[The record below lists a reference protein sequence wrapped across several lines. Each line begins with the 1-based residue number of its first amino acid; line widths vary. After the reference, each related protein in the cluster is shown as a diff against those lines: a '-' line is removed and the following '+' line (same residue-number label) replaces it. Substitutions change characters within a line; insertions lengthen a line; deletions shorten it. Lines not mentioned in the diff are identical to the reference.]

1 MVPRPWL
8 GARIVAYADD
18 FVICCRGSAQE
29 AMHAMRVMME
39 RLKLTVN
46 ESKTRLC
53 RLPEDA
59 QPLLSSLRLDV
70 LEALAILTYAGLTQ
84 EETVKTRLTLRV
96 VNALQADATRDTLV
110 WDRDLTGFGLRL
122 SRRGVKSYVVQYKAS
137 DGRDRRLTLG
147 KHGSGL
153 TLDQARKLAAKR
165 LLEVRNDRDP
175 AAERRTLAAAPT
187 VADLVT
193 RFLDEHAAKRSASMQ
208 RNSRTLFRL
217 YLLPTV
223 GARKVADVR
232 WEDLEKIHRELR
244 DRPYQANRFLAACS
258 KAWALAARWGWWPRE
273 MPNPAQ
279 GHDRHHEERRGQ
291 ALDMAALGRLG
302 EALRKERQ
310 DSTPAAAFTFML
322 LTGCRP
328 GEALNAGWEAIDLDA
343 RIWHLPASKAGPR
356 SVYLGRPAVD
366 LLRALPRCGDLVFP
380 GRSSGPMSDLKRLW
394 ERLAARAELPARMR
408 LYDATRHTF
417 NSTAAYFGVP
427 REIRMRLMGHSLGRD
442 VHDIYTHLR
451 PEQLLA
457 AADLI
462 AGGLAAALRGERQEG
477 RVLRF
482 EPRPLP

>member
-1 MVPRPWL
+1 V
-8 GARIVAYADD
+8 
-18 FVICCRGSAQE
+18 
-29 AMHAMRVMME
+29 
-39 RLKLTVN
+39 K
-46 ESKTRLC
+46 SK
-53 RLPEDA
+53 
-59 QPLLSSLRLDV
+59 
-70 LEALAILTYAGLTQ
+70 
-84 EETVKTRLTLRV
+84 LTLRL
-96 VNALQADATRDTLV
+96 VNSIEVDPARDTLV
-110 WDRDLTGFGLRL
+110 WDRDLAGFGLRV
-122 SRRGVKSYVVQYKAS
+122 SRGGVKSYVVQYKAP

-147 KHGSGL
+147 KHGSVL

-165 LLEVRNDRDP
+165 LLEVKNDRDP
-175 AAERRTLAAAPT
+175 AEERRAFAAAPT
-187 VADLVT
+187 VEDLAT
-193 RFLDEHAAKRSASMQ
+193 RFLAEHAAKRSAGMQ
-208 RNSRTLFRL
+208 RNCRMLFRL
-217 YLLPTV
+217 YLLPAL

-232 WEDLEKIHRELR
+232 WEDLEKIHGELR

-291 ALDMAALGRLG
+291 ALDMAGLGSLG
-302 EALRKERQ
+302 TALRQEPA
-310 DSTPAAAFTFML
+310 DSIPAAAFTFML

-328 GEALNAGWEAIDLDA
+328 GEALGVRWAAIDLDA

-356 SVYLGRPAVD
+356 SVYLGRPAIEV
-366 LLRALPRCGDLVFP
+366 LRGLPRCGEYVFP
-380 GRSSGPMSDLKRLW
+380 GRSTGPMSDLKRLW
-394 ERLAARAELPARMR
+394 ERLTARAKLPARMR

-477 RVLRF
+477 HLLRF
-482 EPRPLP
+482 EPRPRT

>member
-1 MVPRPWL
+1 
-8 GARIVAYADD
+8 
-18 FVICCRGSAQE
+18 
-29 AMHAMRVMME
+29 MR
-39 RLKLTVN
+39 
-46 ESKTRLC
+46 
-53 RLPEDA
+53 A
-59 QPLLSSLRLDV
+59 
-70 LEALAILTYAGLTQ
+70 
-84 EETVKTRLTLRV
+84 RLTHRLV
-96 VNALQADATRDTLV
+96 GTIKADSERDTLI
-110 WDRDLTGFGLRL
+110 WDRELLGFGLRV
-122 SRRGVKSYVVQYKAS
+122 SRRGVKSYVVQYKAP

-147 KHGSGL
+147 KHGSAL
-153 TLDQARKLAAKR
+153 TLEQARKLAAKR
-165 LLEVRNDRDP
+165 LLEVKNDRDP
-175 AAERRTLAAAPT
+175 AEERRAFAAAPT
-187 VADLVT
+187 VEDLVA
-193 RFLDEHAAKRSASMQ
+193 RFLDEHASKRSASMQ
-208 RNSRTLFRL
+208 RNSRSLFRL
-217 YLLPTV
+217 YLLPAV
-223 GARKVADVR
+223 GARKVGDVR
-232 WEDLEKIHRELR
+232 WEDLERIHRELR

-291 ALDMAALGRLG
+291 ALDMPELGRLG
-302 EALRKERQ
+302 EALRQEDK
-310 DSTPAAAFTFML
+310 DSMPAAAFTFML

-328 GEALNAGWEAIDLDA
+328 GEALKVRWAAVDLDA

-356 SVYLGRPAVD
+356 SVYLGRPAID
-366 LLRALPRCGDLVFP
+366 LLRTLPRCGEYIFP
-380 GRSSGPMSDLKRLW
+380 GRGSGPMSDLKRLW

-477 RVLRF
+477 RLLRF
-482 EPRPLP
+482 EPRPLA

>member
-1 MVPRPWL
+1 
-8 GARIVAYADD
+8 
-18 FVICCRGSAQE
+18 
-29 AMHAMRVMME
+29 MR
-39 RLKLTVN
+39 
-46 ESKTRLC
+46 
-53 RLPEDA
+53 A
-59 QPLLSSLRLDV
+59 
-70 LEALAILTYAGLTQ
+70 
-84 EETVKTRLTLRV
+84 RLTHRLV
-96 VNALQADATRDTLV
+96 GTIKADSERDTLI
-110 WDRDLTGFGLRL
+110 WDRELLGFGLRV
-122 SRRGVKSYVVQYKAS
+122 SRRGVKSYVVQYKAP

-147 KHGSGL
+147 KHGSAL
-153 TLDQARKLAAKR
+153 TLEQARKLAAKR
-165 LLEVRNDRDP
+165 LLEVKNDRDP
-175 AAERRTLAAAPT
+175 AEERRAFAAAPT
-187 VADLVT
+187 VEDLVA
-193 RFLDEHAAKRSASMQ
+193 RFLAEHASKRSASMQ
-208 RNSRTLFRL
+208 RNSRSLFRL
-217 YLLPTV
+217 YLLPAV
-223 GARKVADVR
+223 GARKVGDVR
-232 WEDLEKIHRELR
+232 WEDLERIHRELR

-291 ALDMAALGRLG
+291 ALDMPELGRLG
-302 EALRKERQ
+302 EALRQEDK
-310 DSTPAAAFTFML
+310 DSMPAAAFTFML

-328 GEALNAGWEAIDLDA
+328 GEALKVRWAAVDLDA

-356 SVYLGRPAVD
+356 SVYLGRPAID
-366 LLRALPRCGDLVFP
+366 LLRTLPRCGEYIFP
-380 GRSSGPMSDLKRLW
+380 GRGSGPMSDLKRLW

-477 RVLRF
+477 RLLRF
-482 EPRPLP
+482 EPRPLA

>member
-1 MVPRPWL
+1 VR
-8 GARIVAYADD
+8 A
-18 FVICCRGSAQE
+18 
-29 AMHAMRVMME
+29 
-39 RLKLTVN
+39 
-46 ESKTRLC
+46 
-53 RLPEDA
+53 
-59 QPLLSSLRLDV
+59 
-70 LEALAILTYAGLTQ
+70 
-84 EETVKTRLTLRV
+84 RLTHRLV
-96 VNALQADATRDTLV
+96 GTIKADSERDTLI
-110 WDRDLTGFGLRL
+110 WDRELLGFGLRV
-122 SRRGVKSYVVQYKAS
+122 SRRGVKSYVVQYKAP

-147 KHGSGL
+147 KHGSAL
-153 TLDQARKLAAKR
+153 TLEQARKLAAKR
-165 LLEVRNDRDP
+165 LLEVKNDRDP
-175 AAERRTLAAAPT
+175 AEERRAFAAAPT
-187 VADLVT
+187 VEDLVA
-193 RFLDEHAAKRSASMQ
+193 RFLDEHASKRSASMQ
-208 RNSRTLFRL
+208 RNSRSLFRL
-217 YLLPTV
+217 YLLPAV
-223 GARKVADVR
+223 GARKVGDVR
-232 WEDLEKIHRELR
+232 WEDLERIHRELR

-291 ALDMAALGRLG
+291 ALDMPELGRLG
-302 EALRKERQ
+302 EALRQEDK
-310 DSTPAAAFTFML
+310 DSMPAAAFTFML

-328 GEALNAGWEAIDLDA
+328 GEALKVRWAAVDLDA

-356 SVYLGRPAVD
+356 SVYLGRPAID
-366 LLRALPRCGDLVFP
+366 LLRTLPRCGEYIFP
-380 GRSSGPMSDLKRLW
+380 GRGSGPMSDLKRLW

-477 RVLRF
+477 RLLRF
-482 EPRPLP
+482 EPRPLA

>member
-1 MVPRPWL
+1 
-8 GARIVAYADD
+8 
-18 FVICCRGSAQE
+18 
-29 AMHAMRVMME
+29 MR
-39 RLKLTVN
+39 
-46 ESKTRLC
+46 
-53 RLPEDA
+53 
-59 QPLLSSLRLDV
+59 
-70 LEALAILTYAGLTQ
+70 
-84 EETVKTRLTLRV
+84 TRLTHRLVSSMR
-96 VNALQADATRDTLV
+96 ADPDRDTLV
-110 WDRDLTGFGLRL
+110 WDRELVGFGLRV
-122 SRRGVKSYVVQYKAS
+122 SRRGVKSYVVQYRAP

-153 TLDQARKLAAKR
+153 TLEEARKLAGKR

-175 AAERRTLAAAPT
+175 AAERRAFAAAPT
-187 VADLVT
+187 VEDLVA
-193 RFLDEHAAKRSASMQ
+193 RFLEEHASKRSPSMQ
-208 RNSRTLFRL
+208 RNCGMLFRL
-217 YLLPTV
+217 YLLPAV

-232 WEDLEKIHRELR
+232 WEDLERIHGRLR
-244 DRPYQANRFLAACS
+244 DRPYQANRFLAVCS

-291 ALDMAALGRLG
+291 ALDMAGLGRLG
-302 EALRKERQ
+302 EALREE
-310 DSTPAAAFTFML
+310 DSSSMPAAAFTLML

-328 GEALNAGWEAIDLDA
+328 GEALKVQWPAIDLDT
-343 RIWHLPASKAGPR
+343 RTWHLPASKAGPR
-356 SVYLGRPAVD
+356 AVYLGQPAME
-366 LLRALPRCGDLVFP
+366 LLRALPRCGELVFP
-380 GRSSGPMSDLKRLW
+380 GRTSGPMSDLKRLW
-394 ERLAARAELPARMR
+394 ARLAARAELPARMR

-477 RVLRF
+477 RLLRF
-482 EPRPLP
+482 EPRPLA